1 MTLLQTFNNSHFD
14 QSIADEL
21 DNKFNHPY
29 YCYNYLLKHFLSDV
43 VLFEAPDFDGCKD
56 ESPWIFVQWLNEM
69 EQFFE
74 WHNWAANTKVRF
86 AKMKLIGRAQV
97 FWEELEYMRFIKQ
110 EPAITDWE
118 DMKAKLQTEYLSQY
132 FRAKYL
138 PQSYYGNSQD
148 QQVNLSYW
156 NNETLAPF
164 EESKMSVHLV
174 TNPQPTQAPSSMAQ
188 TLKNLA
194 KEIQNTS
201 AVLKR
206 INTRLDSID
215 KSFQRM
221 PNHLD
226 EVASTFVQQEELTL
240 EPLQQETK
248 DPTLLDEEI
257 PQESE
262 ILEDAY
268 DVKFNFDECAT
279 NQSSRVLED
288 TQLDEVDKI
297 ATIVLSATEEKTPP
311 FASLIPYIDFVIP
324 DIFSGVVEQQTSLFF
339 MLPKLIPDLKQVLRA
354 RIIILQHFK
363 TRGRV
368 FSN

>member
-1 MTLLQTFNNSHFD
+1 MAN
-14 QSIADEL
+14 
-21 DNKFNHPY
+21 
-29 YCYNYLLKHFLSDV
+29 
-43 VLFEAPDFDGCKD
+43 FEAPDFDGRKD
-56 ESPWIFVQWLNEM
+56 ESPWIFVKWLNEM

-74 WHNWAANTKVRF
+74 WHNWAANKKVRF

-148 QQVNLSYW
+148 QQGNLSYW
-156 NNETLAPF
+156 NSETLAPF
-164 EESKMSVHLV
+164 EENKMSVHSV

-201 AVLKR
+201 AMLKR

-221 PNHLD
+221 RNHLD
-226 EVASTFVQQEELTL
+226 EVASTFVQQEELML

-288 TQLDEVDKI
+288 T
-297 ATIVLSATEEKTPP
+297 
-311 FASLIPYIDFVIP
+311 
-324 DIFSGVVEQQTSLFF
+324 
-339 MLPKLIPDLKQVLRA
+339 
-354 RIIILQHFK
+354 
-363 TRGRV
+363 
-368 FSN
+368 